1 MAEAVGEVELED
13 KVLVVKRIH
22 VKLRLRG
29 EETQRA
35 TALRVHGFFA
45 DGCPIY
51 RSIRAAIAVTT
62 ELAFETMG

>member
-1 MAEAVGEVELED
+1 MGEVELED

-22 VKLRLRG
+22 VRLRLRG
-29 EETQRA
+29 EEAHRA

-62 ELAFETMG
+62 ELAFEAVG